1 MIKFHENTQTNV
13 RREGW
18 TDTISYDPSSY
29 RQGAN
34 KYIAVDWHLKV
45 KNKNCNVGLIKNYYI
60 TVSMQKISSIHKLIP
75 QILGLMN

>member
-1 MIKFHENTQTNV
+1 MIRFQENTQTDV

-18 TDTISYDPSSY
+18 TDPISQDPSSY

-45 KNKNCNVGLIKNYYI
+45 KNKKCNVGLIKHYWI
-60 TVSMQKISSIHKLIP
+60 TVSMPKISSIQKLIQ
-75 QILGLMN
+75 QILGFMN